1 MVKGIS
7 RQVILVHGPDPKLF
21 EQAIFILK
29 DSAVS
34 DGVSEDTLVKEA
46 EKIIRSG
53 AADKKRL
60 PLLFCAF
67 WAGVGALLTGAV
79 WAITVLL

>member
-1 MVKGIS
+1 M
-7 RQVILVHGPDPKLF
+7 
-21 EQAIFILK
+21 FILK

-34 DGVSEDTLVKEA
+34 DGVSEDALVKEA

-79 WAITVLL
+79 WAITILL